1 MSTDL
6 EEERMRLIS
15 DSSTDDA
22 LGAMDPFEID
32 DIKLYLN
39 LSTRYKNRFFFKS
52 EGCTYLLYIL
62 CYGRSL
68 DGWDSYV
75 TNYIMNFAK

>member
-6 EEERMRLIS
+6 EEERMRLSS

-39 LSTRYKNRFFFKS
+39 LSTRYKNRFFLNQKAVP
-52 EGCTYLLYIL
+52 TYCIFYAM
-62 CYGRSL
+62 G
-68 DGWDSYV
+68 V
-75 TNYIMNFAK
+75 V